1 MPWIPLIAFGL
12 GAGLISGLLGIGGGT
27 VLVPVLLMLGYS
39 PLQAVATSSLAII
52 VTASSGTVQNWRM
65 GFVDLERVALLGLPA
80 LVFAQAGVQLADVLP
95 ERWLLVAFGSLM
107 LLNIYLLSLRRRL
120 KTSLFKGPRL
130 RPTPARIVTGTVAGA
145 IAGLLGVGGGAIMVP
160 LQMLLLREPIKRAIQ
175 TSLGVIVLTA
185 LSSTLG
191 HGLKGNVLWLPGLV
205 LGLGG
210 LAGAQLSTRL
220 LPKLPDRWVSWI
232 FRGFLLLAA
241 GYSFWQAARPLEA

>member
-1 MPWIPLIAFGL
+1 MPWIPLIGCGL
-12 GAGLISGLLGIGGGT
+12 GAGLLSGLLGIGGGT
-27 VLVPVLLMLGYS
+27 VLVPILLLLGYS

-52 VTASSGTVQNWRM
+52 VTASSGTWQNWRM
-65 GFVDLERVALLGLPA
+65 GFIDLERILLLGLPA
-80 LVFAQAGVQLADVLP
+80 LVAAQVGVLLADLMP
-95 ERWLLVAFGSLM
+95 GRWLLVAFGCLM

-120 KTSLFKGPRL
+120 KQKIFVGPML
-130 RPTPARIVTGTVAGA
+130 RPTAARVVTGSVAGA

-160 LQMLLLREPIKRAIQ
+160 LQMLLLQEPIKRAIQ

-191 HGLKGNVLWLPGLV
+191 HGLQGNVLWIPGLI

-220 LPKLPDRWVSWI
+220 LPQMADVWVNWL
-232 FRGFLLLAA
+232 FRLFLLLSAL
-241 GYSFWQAARPLEA
+241 YSFWQAWIFSS